1 MPTPSSGQPR
11 LAGAKSLWRLLAYLG
26 RHRRFVGWAIV
37 FNLAYSGFSVLVPQM
52 SRILIDRILPS
63 GDPSLLW
70 TGAGAAVAFF
80 AIKALIYYGSMYTVF
95 IVVQNTILDLRMAL
109 YRHILRLPIS
119 YFESRMSGA
128 ILSRLIGDVNS
139 LETLILTI
147 SSRLL
152 GETLQVLVIALIAI
166 AMSPLLGLSMT
177 VLVVASF
184 VVFYRNSLR
193 IRQVSRRIQAAL
205 GLISGTASEVLT
217 SIRAVKAFT
226 NEAHETGRLYERN
239 REYRELNLH
248 RRRQIGGMECAVD
261 FLANLALVAV
271 LATGGYLVLG
281 GRVSLGV
288 LTASLLYLRMMIAP
302 MRSIVMFGNI
312 VQTGLASLDRVFEVL
327 DTEPEPSAGTVIP
340 GEVAGAI
347 AFSEVDFVYPGTLEP
362 ALKGVSFDAPAG
374 RRIAL
379 VGPSGAGK
387 TTLVHLLARF
397 HDPGAGSIRLDGR
410 DMRDLDLNYL
420 RSQIGMVLQE
430 PTLFSGSVR
439 DNIGYGRLSATD
451 EEVNEAARLANAEE
465 FIVRLPRGYA
475 TEIGER
481 GVKLSGG
488 QKQRIAIARAIL
500 KNPKLLVLDEATAF
514 QDSES
519 EQLICDALDRMLV
532 GRTTLIIAHRLST
545 VVEADLILVLD
556 EGRLVETGRHDELLA
571 KGGLYARL
579 YEVQFRR
586 GATA

>member
-1 MPTPSSGQPR
+1 
-11 LAGAKSLWRLLAYLG
+11 
-26 RHRRFVGWAIV
+26 
-37 FNLAYSGFSVLVPQM
+37 M
-52 SRILIDRILPS
+52 SRILIDRILPA
-63 GDPSLLW
+63 GDLFLLW
-70 TGAGAAVAFF
+70 RGAGAAIAFF
-80 AIKALIYYGSMYTVF
+80 AVKALIYYGSMYTVF

-139 LETLILTI
+139 LETLILTV

-152 GETLQVLVIALIAI
+152 GETLQVLAIALIAI

-177 VLVVASF
+177 ALVVASF

-193 IRQVSRRIQAAL
+193 IRQLSRRIQAAL

-226 NEAHETGRLYERN
+226 NEAHEAERLYERN

-248 RRRQIGGMECAVD
+248 RRRQIGGMECTVD

-312 VQTGLASLDRVFEVL
+312 LQTGLASLDRVFEVL

-340 GEVAGAI
+340 GEIAGAI
-347 AFSEVDFVYPGTLEP
+347 EFTEVDFVYPGTSQP
-362 ALKGVSFDAPAG
+362 ALKDVSFDAPAG

-397 HDPGAGSIRLDGR
+397 HDPGVGSIRLDEL
-410 DMRDLDLNYL
+410 DLRDLDLNYL
-420 RSQIGMVLQE
+420 RGQIGMVLQE

-439 DNIGYGRLSATD
+439 ENIGYGRLGATD
-451 EEVNEAARLANAEE
+451 EEIEEAARLANAEE
-465 FIVRLPRGYA
+465 FIVRLPQGYT

-532 GRTTLIIAHRLST
+532 GRTTFIIAHRLST

-556 EGRLVETGRHDELLA
+556 EGRLVETGRHHDLLA